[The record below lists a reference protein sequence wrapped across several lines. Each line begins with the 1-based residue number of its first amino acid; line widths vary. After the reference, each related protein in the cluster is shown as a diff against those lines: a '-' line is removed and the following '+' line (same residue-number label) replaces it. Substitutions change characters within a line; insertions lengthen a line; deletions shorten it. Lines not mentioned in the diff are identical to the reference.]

1 MKYLRSAFTLVEV
14 AISITILVIGLTAA
28 MSLLVVGV
36 GWATDAKVNYTAIDA
51 AQSIIDNP
59 GILAK
64 VHAQLPPTSSEDSS
78 DPITPLTNVCSGY
91 FNGYFFVRTI
101 VAAVEN
107 LPDSG
112 GTYMTVRIEG
122 YHGGDD
128 QLGTKVVDYHSRVF
142 VAP

>member
-1 MKYLRSAFTLVEV
+1 MIWNKKIALW
-14 AISITILVIGLTAA
+14 ITILVIGLTAA

-101 VAAVEN
+101 DTASKEI
-107 LPDSG
+107 LPDNG
-112 GTYMTVRIEG
+112 GTFITVRIEA

-128 QLGTKVVDYHSRVF
+128 QLGTKVVEYHSRVF